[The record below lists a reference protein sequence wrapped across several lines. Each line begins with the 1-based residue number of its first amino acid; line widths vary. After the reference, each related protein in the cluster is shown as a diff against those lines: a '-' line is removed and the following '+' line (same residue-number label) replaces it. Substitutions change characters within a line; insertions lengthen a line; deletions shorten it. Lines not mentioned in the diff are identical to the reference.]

1 MDIVMF
7 LSNFRFRNEILEL
20 IVPVIMMAVDF
31 LTGSFG
37 AWMTHTFQ
45 SARMRAG
52 LTKKVGE
59 MSIIVIGALLSYA
72 LNLPPQILAGIS
84 LYIMF
89 MELMS
94 ICENAK
100 KMGAPLPGAISK
112 VLNTVDAALKEEDV
126 AEAVKK
132 IAELEAEIKQ
142 LKGETHES

>member
-1 MDIVMF
+1 MDITVY
-7 LSNFRFRNEILEL
+7 LSNFHYRNEILEL
-20 IVPVIMMAVDF
+20 IVPVAMMAVDF
-31 LTGSFG
+31 LTGSFS

-72 LNLPPQILAGIS
+72 LRLPPQIMAGIS

-100 KMGAPLPGAISK
+100 KMGAPLPGFVSK
-112 VLNTVDAALKEEDV
+112 VLNTVDATLKEEDV
-126 AEAVKK
+126 SEAIKK
-132 IAELEAEIKQ
+132 IAELEEEIKQ
-142 LKGETHES
+142 LKGE

>member
-1 MDIVMF
+1 MDIVVF
-7 LSNFRFRNEILEL
+7 LENFHFRNEILEL
-20 IVPVIMMAVDF
+20 IVPIIMMAVDF
-31 LTGSFG
+31 VTGSFS

-72 LNLPPQILAGIS
+72 LRLPPQIMAGIS
-84 LYIMF
+84 LYIIY

-100 KMGAPLPGAISK
+100 KMGAPLPGFVSK
-112 VLNTVDAALKEEDV
+112 VLDTVDATLKEEDV
-126 AEAVKK
+126 TEAIKK
-132 IAELEAEIKQ
+132 IKELEKEIEE
-142 LKGETHES
+142 LKK

>member
-1 MDIVMF
+1 MDIIVF
-7 LSNFRFRNEILEL
+7 LNNFHFRNELLEL
-20 IVPVIMMAVDF
+20 IVPVAMMAVDF

-72 LNLPPQILAGIS
+72 LRLPPQIMAGIS

-100 KMGAPLPGAISK
+100 KMGAPLPGFVSK
-112 VLNTVDAALKEEDV
+112 VLNTVDATLKEEDV
-126 AEAVKK
+126 SEAIKK
-132 IAELEAEIKQ
+132 IAELEEEIKQ
-142 LKGETHES
+142 LKGE

>member
-1 MDIVMF
+1 MDITVF
-7 LSNFRFRNEILEL
+7 LSNFHFRNEILEL
-20 IVPVIMMAVDF
+20 IVPVAMMAVDF
-31 LTGSFG
+31 LTGSFS

-72 LNLPPQILAGIS
+72 LRLPTQIMAGIS
-84 LYIMF
+84 LYILF

-100 KMGAPLPGAISK
+100 KMGAPLPGFVSK
-112 VLNTVDAALKEEDV
+112 VLNTVDATLKEEDV
-126 AEAVKK
+126 SEAIKK
-132 IAELEAEIKQ
+132 IAELEEEIKQ
-142 LKGETHES
+142 LKGE

>member
-31 LTGSFG
+31 LTGSFS

-112 VLNTVDAALKEEDV
+112 VLNTVDSALKEEDIS
-126 AEAVKK
+126 EAIKR
-132 IAELEAEIKQ
+132 ITELEKEIKQ
-142 LKGETHES
+142 LKGE

>member
-1 MDIVMF
+1 MDITVF
-7 LSNFRFRNEILEL
+7 LSNFHFRNEILEL
-20 IVPVIMMAVDF
+20 IFPVAMMAVDF
-31 LTGSFG
+31 LTGSFS

-72 LNLPPQILAGIS
+72 LRLPPQIMAGIS

-100 KMGAPLPGAISK
+100 KMGAPLPGFVSK
-112 VLNTVDAALKEEDV
+112 VLNTVDATLKEEDV
-126 AEAVKK
+126 SEAIKK
-132 IAELEAEIKQ
+132 IAELEEEIKQ
-142 LKGETHES
+142 LKGE